1 MTGALPILLL
11 FMLAMASQPSDAEL
25 VQRFKEG
32 DRRAFDAIVHRYQ
45 NRVYTLCMRWI
56 GNEQV
61 AAEVAQDVFLVMYRK
76 LDSFRGDAKLSTWVY
91 RVVIN
96 HCKNRKLYRRRRHM
110 DKHEPLEG
118 TRAASDD
125 DVPAR
130 QIPSEE
136 PLADAGVHRSEASEL
151 LQEGLASL
159 EESQRQII
167 VLRDIEDLSY
177 EEIGELLGVP
187 RGTVKSRL
195 HRARAQ
201 LATILGRHL
210 HKDDVR

>member
-1 MTGALPILLL
+1 MTGALSFLFVFLLG
-11 FMLAMASQPSDAEL
+11 MASAPSDAEL
-25 VQRFKEG
+25 VRRFQEG
-32 DRRAFDAIVHRYQ
+32 DRTAFDAIVDRYQ
-45 NRVYTLCMRWI
+45 HRVFTLAVRWI
-56 GNEQV
+56 GDEQV
-61 AAEVAQDVFLVMYRK
+61 AAEVSQDVFIAMYRK

-96 HCKNRKLYRRRRHM
+96 HCKNRKLYRKRRRMHL
-110 DKHEPLEG
+110 HEPLEG
-118 TRAASDD
+118 TRAAEDED
-125 DVPAR
+125 APTR

-136 PLADAGVHRSEASEL
+136 PLADAGVHRSEAAQL
-151 LQEGLASL
+151 LHEGLAAL
-159 EESQRQII
+159 DEGQRQII

-201 LATILGRHL
+201 LATLLGRRIGQDDL
-210 HKDDVR
+210 H